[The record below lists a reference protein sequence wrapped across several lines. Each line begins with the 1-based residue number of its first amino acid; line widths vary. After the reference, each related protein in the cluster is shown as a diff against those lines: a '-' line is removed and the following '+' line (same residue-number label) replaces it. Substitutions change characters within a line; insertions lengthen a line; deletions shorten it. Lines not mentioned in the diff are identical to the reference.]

1 MYDITNIVPYIQ
13 KLHRHPTTG
22 EPLELKD
29 VIKLTFHKN
38 ADGEYHCPV
47 LNKVFTEST
56 HIVALRSTGNVY
68 CYEAR
73 LRPACPLLCMLRAC
87 KFRERQR
94 AATLCAQESC
104 LQRAR
109 TLSPS
114 LNWLRLLHIIAPPLH
129 ILCLASAKV

>member
-38 ADGEYHCPV
+38 VDGEYHCPV

-56 HIVALRSTGNVY
+56 HIVALRPTGNVY

-73 LRPACPLLCMLRAC
+73 LRLACPCCVCFTPA
-87 KFRERQR
+87 
-94 AATLCAQESC
+94 
-104 LQRAR
+104 
-109 TLSPS
+109 
-114 LNWLRLLHIIAPPLH
+114 
-129 ILCLASAKV
+129 IL